1 MGLPDQTRDEGAE
14 QSLAP
19 AASVVDELEEA
30 EVERQLLLRDAPVRA
45 QPGAQQGPEALGR
58 VDVDLAE
65 AVPVVVPCVL
75 TAGVADRLVAVAPL
89 FQSAVD
95 IVLVGVHQRA
105 LRDGG
110 LDHRPDRHL
119 PHVGQHP
126 QDDLA
131 APLHEA
137 EDRRLLLRQ
146 RAASRRA
153 PQAPPAP
160 RPPPLATAA
169 GWPLWP
175 ATTWTSSISTSP
187 SSRAGGSLAVSPYRS
202 RSVMACASASP
213 RSSSCAI
220 CRLERS
226 RPMRCRHSTHTR
238 SGRSWPAS
246 TVPVRSS
253 KRTRQSLQR

>member
-1 MGLPDQTRDEGAE
+1 MPRGGHRRYRTRISPRLLSGFGVVGMGLPDQTRDEGAE

-19 AASVVDELEEA
+19 AAGVVDELEEA

-45 QPGAQQGPEALGR
+45 QPGARQGPEALGR

-75 TAGVADRLVAVAPL
+75 AAGVADRLVAVAPL
-89 FQSAVD
+89 VQAAVD
-95 IVLVGVHQRA
+95 VVLVGVHQRA

-131 APLHEA
+131 APLQEA

-153 PQAPPAP
+153 PQATPAP
-160 RPPPLATAA
+160 RPPLLATAA

-175 ATTWTSSISTSP
+175 ATT
-187 SSRAGGSLAVSPYRS
+187 
-202 RSVMACASASP
+202 
-213 RSSSCAI
+213 
-220 CRLERS
+220 
-226 RPMRCRHSTHTR
+226 
-238 SGRSWPAS
+238 
-246 TVPVRSS
+246 
-253 KRTRQSLQR
+253 